1 MDNDIEII
9 IDNREIKIKEIL
21 NNILNNNYNI
31 ITAKLILIIN

>member
-31 ITAKLILIIN
+31 ITAK